1 MLIRSYLI
9 NKQTPAIREYSDL
22 YTSLCSKILFPLHER
37 LKKHTTVTAHKSLE
51 KSQWYSPEQI
61 QQLQLIR
68 LKKLLKHANDHV
80 PYYHNLFADIK
91 FNIDEVNSL
100 DALAQIPFL
109 DKAIIREHCEQLK
122 SAVPAGLAKFN
133 TGGSSGQPLNFFISL
148 ERVSHDVAAK
158 WRATRWWGVD
168 IGDPELVVWG
178 SPIELGAQDR
188 VRLVRDKLLR
198 TQLLPAFELSDK
210 KLNTFIKEIKRVK
223 PKMLFGYPS
232 ALGRIAKYA
241 LNESIDM
248 TAAGVKVVFVTSE
261 YLYEEQRE
269 MIEEC
274 FGCQVANGY
283 GGRDAGFIAHECPS
297 RNMHITAEDIIVEI
311 IDTAGNPVKQGE
323 AGEIVVTH
331 LATAGYPFIRYKTG
345 DVGILD
351 DQLCS
356 CGRGLPLLKEIQGRT
371 SDFIV
376 SQSGDVIHGSALR
389 YILREYAN
397 ILEYKIIQETKDL
410 TRILLVIDESFSDT
424 HEQEVIR
431 GFKNRLGEGVTVN
444 IEYMKEIPAEKSGK
458 FRFVISHA
466 V

>member
-1 MLIRSYLI
+1 
-9 NKQTPAIREYSDL
+9 
-22 YTSLCSKILFPLHER
+22 
-37 LKKHTTVTAHKSLE
+37 
-51 KSQWYSPEQI
+51 
-61 QQLQLIR
+61 
-68 LKKLLKHANDHV
+68 
-80 PYYHNLFADIK
+80 
-91 FNIDEVNSL
+91 
-100 DALAQIPFL
+100 
-109 DKAIIREHCEQLK
+109 
-122 SAVPAGLAKFN
+122 
-133 TGGSSGQPLNFFISL
+133 
-148 ERVSHDVAAK
+148 
-158 WRATRWWGVD
+158 
-168 IGDPELVVWG
+168 
-178 SPIELGAQDR
+178 
-188 VRLVRDKLLR
+188 
-198 TQLLPAFELSDK
+198 
-210 KLNTFIKEIKRVK
+210 
-223 PKMLFGYPS
+223 
-232 ALGRIAKYA
+232 
-241 LNESIDM
+241 
-248 TAAGVKVVFVTSE
+248 
-261 YLYEEQRE
+261 
-269 MIEEC
+269 
-274 FGCQVANGY
+274 
-283 GGRDAGFIAHECPS
+283 
-297 RNMHITAEDIIVEI
+297 MHITAEDIIVEI

-410 TRILLVIDESFSDT
+410 TRILLVIDESFSDI

>member
-1 MLIRSYLI
+1 MLIRSSLI
-9 NKQTPAIREYSDL
+9 NKQTPKIREYSDL
-22 YTSLCSKILFPLHER
+22 YTSLCSTILFPIHER
-37 LKKHTTVTAHKSLE
+37 LKKHTTVSAYKTLE
-51 KSQWYSPEQI
+51 KTQWHSPEQI
-61 QQLQLIR
+61 QKLQLMR
-68 LKKLLKHANDHV
+68 LKNLLKHANDHV
-80 PYYHNLFADIK
+80 PYYHNLFSEINL
-91 FNIDEVNSL
+91 NINDVTSL
-100 DALAQIPFL
+100 DMLTKIPFL
-109 DKAIIREHCEQLK
+109 DKAIIRENTEQLK

-133 TGGSSGQPLNFFISL
+133 TGGSSGQPLNFFIGL

-210 KLNTFIKEIKRVK
+210 KLEGFIGDIKRVK

-241 LNESIDM
+241 LIQSIDM
-248 TAAGVKVVFVTSE
+248 TTVGVKVVFVTSE
-261 YLYEEQRE
+261 YLYDEQRE
-269 MIEEC
+269 LIEKC

-283 GGRDAGFIAHECPS
+283 GGRDAGFIAHECPE

-311 IDTAGNPVKQGE
+311 IDSSGNPVKSGE
-323 AGEIVVTH
+323 SGEIVVTH

-371 SDFIV
+371 SDFVV

-397 ILEYKIIQETKDL
+397 ILEYKIVQETKEL
-410 TRILLVIDESFSDT
+410 TRIMLVIDESFTDE
-424 HEQEVIR
+424 HEQEVIL
-431 GFKNRLGEGVTVN
+431 GFKNRLGNDVEIE
-444 IEYMKEIPAEKSGK
+444 IEYMEEIPAEKSGK